1 MEVQELSSVPA
12 CARHLTPLPHHPV
25 AKPCIGSMVTPG
37 LAVLEVATVLS
48 PQLAEEG
55 DETATTPPVKDAS
68 WKLPLIGQNVFT
80 WPYLAARE
88 EGKFESLLLRKE
100 K

>member
-1 MEVQELSSVPA
+1 MSLHVPD
-12 CARHLTPLPHHPV
+12 TYPHPPV
-25 AKPCIGSMVTPG
+25 AKPCISLMAMPG
-37 LAVLEVATVLS
+37 LAALAPATIWS

-55 DETATTPPVKDAS
+55 GDETATSPPVKDAS
-68 WKLPLIGQNVFT
+68 WKLPPIGQNVVT

-88 EGKFESLLLRKE
+88 EGKSGALLLRK